1 MVNKNFDWM
10 LVVDVDFPKLS
21 EVTQRMVSGP
31 RIMSLLMR
39 GSVRNVNGKLFTSK
53 QLEERRERALRPLSE
68 M

>member
-1 MVNKNFDWM
+1 VVNKNFDWM
-10 LVVDVDFPKLS
+10 RVVDVDFPKLL

-39 GSVRNVNGKLFTSK
+39 GSVRNVIGKLSTSK
-53 QLEERRERALRPLSE
+53 QLEERREQALRPLSE

>member
-10 LVVDVDFPKLS
+10 RVVDVDFPKLL

-39 GSVRNVNGKLFTSK
+39 GSVRNVIGKLSTSK
-53 QLEERRERALRPLSE
+53 QLEERREQALRPLSE